1 MKKLKIPRYIIW
13 IAQTGIMFLIL
24 MSLMRWVL
32 VLTYRTPTE
41 KSVSLIDAY
50 WLGFRFDLRF
60 VSITM
65 LLLYLV
71 GTIPYLHPINKKW
84 GNRVSFIIWSVFIVL
99 TSIFYAADFAHYSY
113 LRQRLN
119 ANILSF
125 LHDAKIS
132 FGMMWQSYNLGWGIL
147 GLIVIVFILLAMVKL
162 SYNHILSKAN
172 VSTKKSSKVWGVLF
186 VLLLAF
192 GIVGNVVY
200 KAGQYPLRWSNAY
213 TLGNDYAANISLN
226 PFQSFFSTLKFK
238 DVTFDEEKVKKH
250 YEWMSAYLDVPL
262 NQRDS
267 NKLNFNRIQE
277 LDSSNK
283 MAQHI
288 QNVVLVICES
298 FSAYKSSMYG
308 NPLNTTPFFAEMC
321 KEGVFFNR
329 AFSPAYGTARGVWAI
344 VTGIPDV
351 QFNKTSSRNPATVN
365 QHTIINDF
373 NQHEKFYFLGG
384 SSSWANIRGLL
395 TNNIKDLRL
404 YEQGSYSSKEI
415 DVWGISDKNLF
426 LEANKTLAQ
435 QTKPFFAVIQT
446 ADNHRP
452 YTIPKEDLKE
462 FKIQKIKNAQLKK
475 YGFESEEEYNAFRY
489 TDFSFQKFI
498 EAAKK
503 EKYFNN
509 TLFVFIG
516 DHGIRGDAGDM
527 LPKAFTTQGL
537 TNMHVPLLFYAPGI
551 LPAKEITFPAS
562 QLDVLPSIAYLCNIP
577 YTNTT
582 MGRNLFKLKN
592 TNDNYTFIIDEG
604 AKIIGALND
613 NYFFNYQLKDKKV
626 ENFVSLQHN
635 SPVTNDS
642 IKKQLHFITDA
653 FYETARYML
662 LNNKKQ
668 NP

>member
-1 MKKLKIPRYIIW
+1 MKKLKIPRYIRW

-404 YEQGSYSSKEI
+404 Y
-415 DVWGISDKNLF
+415 
-426 LEANKTLAQ
+426 
-435 QTKPFFAVIQT
+435 
-446 ADNHRP
+446 
-452 YTIPKEDLKE
+452 
-462 FKIQKIKNAQLKK
+462 
-475 YGFESEEEYNAFRY
+475 
-489 TDFSFQKFI
+489 
-498 EAAKK
+498 
-503 EKYFNN
+503 
-509 TLFVFIG
+509 
-516 DHGIRGDAGDM
+516 
-527 LPKAFTTQGL
+527 
-537 TNMHVPLLFYAPGI
+537 
-551 LPAKEITFPAS
+551 
-562 QLDVLPSIAYLCNIP
+562 
-577 YTNTT
+577 
-582 MGRNLFKLKN
+582 
-592 TNDNYTFIIDEG
+592 
-604 AKIIGALND
+604 
-613 NYFFNYQLKDKKV
+613 
-626 ENFVSLQHN
+626 
-635 SPVTNDS
+635 
-642 IKKQLHFITDA
+642 
-653 FYETARYML
+653 
-662 LNNKKQ
+662 
-668 NP
+668 

>member
-1 MKKLKIPRYIIW
+1 MKKLKIPRYIRW

-635 SPVTNDS
+635 SPVT
-642 IKKQLHFITDA
+642 
-653 FYETARYML
+653 
-662 LNNKKQ
+662 
-668 NP
+668 

>member
-1 MKKLKIPRYIIW
+1 MKKLKLPRYITW
-13 IAQTGIMFLIL
+13 ISITGIIFLFL
-24 MSLMRWVL
+24 MSLLRWVL
-32 VLTYRTPTE
+32 VIMFRTPTE
-41 KSVSLIDAY
+41 KTINLLDAY

-71 GTIPYLHPINKKW
+71 GSIPYLHPINKKW
-84 GNRVSFIIWSVFIVL
+84 GNRVSFIIWFIFIIIMC
-99 TSIFYAADFAHYSY
+99 IFYTADFAHYSY

-119 ANILSF
+119 ANVLSF
-125 LHDAKIS
+125 VYDAKIS
-132 FGMMWQSYNLGWGIL
+132 FSMMWQSYNLGWGLL
-147 GLIVIVFILLAMVKL
+147 GLIIITFILIAIVKL
-162 SYNHILSKAN
+162 SYNFILSKPN
-172 VSTKKSSKVWGVLF
+172 VSTQKSRKIWGFVF
-186 VLLLAF
+186 VLLLVF
-192 GIVGNVVY
+192 CIVGNIVY
-200 KAGQYPLRWSNAY
+200 KGGQYPLRWSNAY
-213 TLGNDYAANISLN
+213 TLGSDYAANISLN
-226 PFQSFFSTLKFK
+226 PFQSFFSTLKFRE
-238 DVTFDEEKVKKH
+238 VTFNEPEVKKH
-250 YEWMSAYLDVPL
+250 YAWMSEYLGIPKND
-262 NQRDS
+262 RDS
-267 NKLNFNRIQE
+267 NKLNFSRIQSF
-277 LDSSNK
+277 DSSNLTSK
-283 MAQHI
+283 HI

-308 NPLNTTPFFAEMC
+308 NPLNTTPFFDEMC
-321 KEGVFFNR
+321 KEGIFYNR

-373 NQHEKFYFLGG
+373 KQHEKFYFLGG

-395 TNNIKDLRL
+395 TNNINNLNL

-426 LEANKTLAQ
+426 LEANSILAK

-462 FKIQKIKNAQLKK
+462 FKLKKIKKDSLKK
-475 YGFESEEEYNAFRY
+475 FGFESEDEYNAFRY

-516 DHGIRGDAGDM
+516 DHGIRGDAGRI
-527 LPKAFTTQGL
+527 LPEAFTSQGL

-551 LPAKEITFPAS
+551 LRSMKTNIPAS
-562 QLDVLPSIAYLCNIP
+562 QLDVLPSIAYLCNIS

-582 MGRNLFKLKN
+582 LGRNLFSLKD
-592 TNDNYTFIIDEG
+592 NDNNYTFIIDEG
-604 AKIIGALND
+604 AKIIGTLNN
-613 NYFFNYQLKDKKV
+613 NYFYNYQLKDKRV

-635 SPVTNDS
+635 QKVFNDS
-642 IKKQLHFITDA
+642 IKKQLRYITDA
-653 FYETARYML
+653 FYETSRYML

-668 NP
+668 TQ